1 MTQIMNRIKSA
12 FKTITSNDETEKS
25 EDKSMPFSIT
35 ETEEKVAKKIEKNEY
50 EGFANGFP
58 EWTLEPPQVAVR
70 RKNNE

>member
-1 MTQIMNRIKSA
+1 MSKLEQKVETA
-12 FKTITSNDETEKS
+12 FKPIVSNDETEKS

-35 ETEEKVAKKIEKNEY
+35 GTEEKVAKKIEKNEY

-70 RKNNE
+70 RKK